1 MKFKLERLCRKPLR
15 EIPYEQPEILF
26 SEKLLGFMVDG
37 QFHTEP
43 TIAFAL
49 GVKVWKI
56 RKTILTLMQSHKFG
70 SKQIGEFKAWR
81 LLD

>member
-1 MKFKLERLCRKPLR
+1 MKFKPERLCRKPLR

-37 QFHTEP
+37 RFHTESA
-43 TIAFAL
+43 IADAL
-49 GVKVWKI
+49 DVKIWKV

-70 SKQIGEFKAWR
+70 LKQIAGFKAWR
-81 LLD
+81 LIE

>member
-43 TIAFAL
+43 AIAFAL
-49 GVKVWKI
+49 GVKV
-56 RKTILTLMQSHKFG
+56 
-70 SKQIGEFKAWR
+70 
-81 LLD
+81 